1 MHESTTAPATYV
13 GIDVAAGTLAVVIS
27 HEQQPPTPVSTVGNS
42 AAGWRA
48 LDALLRAHGAAPAAA
63 HLVLEA
69 TGAYWQGAATAL
81 HAAGWAVSVVAPS
94 SVRHYA
100 QARLRRAKT
109 DAVHAAVLAQYGRD
123 LQPAPWAPPPAEVQ
137 ALQLLIRQRD
147 DLVAMR
153 PQTANRQHALA
164 RLPAVPAAA
173 REPLVALLATL
184 AEQVARLDA
193 AIRRRAEAAG
203 TIARDIAR
211 LQTITGVGLLTAA
224 VVVAETRTL
233 GRGVTPAQGVAH
245 AGLDPAPRASGS
257 SVRGARHI
265 SKTGSARLRQAVY
278 MAAVSAVRYN
288 PPLRAFYERL
298 LRRGKPKKVA
308 LVAAARKLLALMLTL
323 LIHERDF
330 DPTWAARH
338 PGRHR

>member
-1 MHESTTAPATYV
+1 MTADRPVPAAHV
-13 GIDVAAGTLAVVIS
+13 GLDIAAATLAVVLHLAS
-27 HEQQPPTPVSTVGNS
+27 RGALPAQTFANT
-42 AAGWRA
+42 AAGWQQRRA
-48 LDALLRAHGAAPAAA
+48 WLAAQGAEPAGT
-63 HLVLEA
+63 LVVLEA
-69 TGAYWQGAATAL
+69 TGASWQGVATAL
-81 HAAGWAVSVVAPS
+81 VEAGWPVSVVSPAS
-94 SVRHYA
+94 ARHDA

-109 DAVHAAVLAQYGRD
+109 DRVDAAALAASGRD
-123 LQPAPWAPPPAEVQ
+123 LRPAPWAPAPPDVQ
-137 ALQLLIRQRD
+137 TLQLLIRQRD

-153 PQTANRQHALA
+153 TQTANRQHALA
-164 RLPAVPAAA
+164 RLPEVPAEA
-173 REPLVALLATL
+173 RAPLVALLATL

-298 LRRGKPKKVA
+298 LRRGKPQEVA